1 MKKLV
6 EFIKQGTA
14 FAVISHTSPDGD
26 TMGSAAA
33 LIYALRTLGKQ
44 AKWFCDGE
52 VPHDFMNLEQIASL
66 IEKNDL
72 KKYDSIICVDAADI
86 ERLGKNKQM
95 VQNFPRV
102 AQIDHHVSNTNYA
115 DINVVRDRNACAFAI
130 LELIDAL
137 EVELTTDIARALYVG
152 ICTDTGRLSYS
163 TTVAQDV
170 LDTAR
175 LYNYD
180 LRPDLIVAT
189 LFRTKTLAA
198 TKLSGKAIEHLQ
210 VAFDGKVVYTYL
222 DSEDFLCCNA
232 TNADSE
238 GIIETCRN
246 VEGALLAFFIRETF
260 DGYKVSMR
268 GTPGYNVL
276 EICQKFGGGGHVLAA
291 GCTINAKRDEV
302 LARVLE
308 EIEKV
313 I

>member
-6 EFIKQGTA
+6 EFIKQGNA

-33 LIYALRTLGKQ
+33 LIYALKSLDKQ

-52 VPHDFMNLEQIASL
+52 VPHDFMNIEQIASL
-66 IEKNDL
+66 VDKNDL
-72 KKYDSIICVDAADI
+72 KKYDSIICVDAADE

-95 VQNFPRV
+95 IQNFARV

-115 DINVVRDRNACAFAI
+115 HINVVRERNACAFAV

-137 EVELTTDIARALYVG
+137 NIELTTDIARALYVG

-163 TTVAQDV
+163 TTVEQDV

-175 LYNYD
+175 LYKYD
-180 LRPDLIVAT
+180 LRPDIIVST
-189 LFRTKTLAA
+189 LFKTKSLSA
-198 TKLSGKAIEHLQ
+198 TKLSGKAIEHLTT
-210 VAFDGKVVYTYL
+210 AFDGKVVYTYL
-222 DSEDFLCCNA
+222 DSEDFSFCNA

-246 VEGALLAFFIRETF
+246 VEGAILAFFIRQTF

-276 EICQKFGGGGHVLAA
+276 DICLKFGGGGHVLAA
-291 GCTINAKRDEV
+291 GCTINATRNDVIK
-302 LARVLE
+302 AVLE
-308 EIEKV
+308 EIEK
-313 I
+313 II

>member
-6 EFIKQGTA
+6 EFIKQGNA
-14 FAVISHTSPDGD
+14 FAIISHTSPDGD

-33 LIYALRTLGKQ
+33 LIYALKKLGKK

-52 VPHDFMNLEQIASL
+52 IPHDFMNLEQIASL
-66 IEKNDL
+66 VKKNNL
-72 KKYDSIICVDAADI
+72 KKYDSIICVDAADKD
-86 ERLGKNKQM
+86 RLGKNKQM
-95 VQNFPRV
+95 IENFPRV

-115 DINVVRDRNACAFAI
+115 PINVVRDRNACAFAV
-130 LELIDAL
+130 LELIDEL
-137 EVELTTDIARALYVG
+137 NVEITTDIARALYVG

-163 TTVAQDV
+163 TTVEQDV

-175 LYNYD
+175 LYKYN

-189 LFRTKTLAA
+189 LFKTKTLAA
-198 TKLSGKAIEHLQ
+198 TKLSGRAIDHLAT
-210 VAFDGKVVYTYL
+210 AFDGKVVYTYL
-222 DSEDFLCCNA
+222 DSEDFSSCNA

-246 VEGALLAFFIRETF
+246 VEGALIAFFIRQTF

-276 EICQKFGGGGHVLAA
+276 EICQKFSGGGHVLAA
-291 GCTINAKRDEV
+291 GCTIDKKRDDV
-302 LARVLE
+302 IKAVLE
-308 EIEKV
+308 EIKK
-313 I
+313 II

>member
-6 EFIKQGTA
+6 EFIKQGNA
-14 FAVISHTSPDGD
+14 FAIISHTSPDGD

-33 LIYALRTLGKQ
+33 LIYALEKLGKK

-52 VPHDFMNLEQIASL
+52 IPHDFINLEQIASL
-66 IEKNDL
+66 VKKSEF

-86 ERLGKNKQM
+86 DRLGKNKQM
-95 VQNFPRV
+95 VTNFARV
-102 AQIDHHVSNTNYA
+102 AQIDHHVSNTKYA
-115 DINVVRDRNACAFAI
+115 CINVVRDRNACAFAI

-137 EVELTTDIARALYVG
+137 GVEIDTDIARALYVG

-163 TTVAQDV
+163 TTVEQDV

-175 LYNYD
+175 LYKYD
-180 LRPDLIVAT
+180 LRPDIIVST
-189 LFRTKTLAA
+189 LFKTKTLAA
-198 TKLSGKAIEHLQ
+198 TKLSGRAIDHLKTK
-210 VAFDGKVVYTYL
+210 FDGKVVYTYL
-222 DSEDFLCCNA
+222 DSEDFSDCNA

-246 VEGALLAFFIRETF
+246 VEGALVAFFIRQTF

-276 EICQKFGGGGHVLAA
+276 EICQKFSGGGHVLAA
-291 GCTINAKRDEV
+291 GCTINATRDEV
-302 LARVLE
+302 INAVLE
-308 EIEKV
+308 EIEK
-313 I
+313 II

>member
-1 MKKLV
+1 M
-6 EFIKQGTA
+6 
-14 FAVISHTSPDGD
+14 
-26 TMGSAAA
+26 
-33 LIYALRTLGKQ
+33 
-44 AKWFCDGE
+44 
-52 VPHDFMNLEQIASL
+52 
-66 IEKNDL
+66 
-72 KKYDSIICVDAADI
+72 
-86 ERLGKNKQM
+86 
-95 VQNFPRV
+95 
-102 AQIDHHVSNTNYA
+102 
-115 DINVVRDRNACAFAI
+115 
-130 LELIDAL
+130 
-137 EVELTTDIARALYVG
+137 
-152 ICTDTGRLSYS
+152 
-163 TTVAQDV
+163 
-170 LDTAR
+170 
-175 LYNYD
+175 
-180 LRPDLIVAT
+180 
-189 LFRTKTLAA
+189 
-198 TKLSGKAIEHLQ
+198 Q

-222 DSEDFLCCNA
+222 DSEDFSVCNA